1 MAYQCGQSEL
11 TGKNHFFCA
20 TEGKSPSIGPPICLT
35 HVNTRKIF
43 TSRLLL
49 LLKDGRTNCKYNAV
63 TRMKLGVKKSIND
76 ICMLLSDGLCRGVLV
91 RTCTDCEISERTKNE
106 TFARYK
112 KQNNELKSTKKS
124 LKELR
129 ETAQLGDNSGFKNI
143 KCGFKLQMLHFTT
156 LFHKNVSLRQL
167 KAILCL
173 ACC

>member
-1 MAYQCGQSEL
+1 
-11 TGKNHFFCA
+11 
-20 TEGKSPSIGPPICLT
+20 
-35 HVNTRKIF
+35 
-43 TSRLLL
+43 
-49 LLKDGRTNCKYNAV
+49 
-63 TRMKLGVKKSIND
+63 MKLGVKKSIND

-143 KCGFKLQMLHFTT
+143 KCGFKHQMLHFTT

>member
-1 MAYQCGQSEL
+1 MRPIR
-11 TGKNHFFCA
+11 TNRGKSHFFCA

-76 ICMLLSDGLCRGVLV
+76 ICMLLSDGLCIGVCWEHVLIV
-91 RTCTDCEISERTKNE
+91 RSVSEPKTRHLQAIKTKQWAE
-106 TFARYK
+106 K
-112 KQNNELKSTKKS
+112 HKKS

>member
-1 MAYQCGQSEL
+1 MRPIR
-11 TGKNHFFCA
+11 TNRGKSHFFCA

-76 ICMLLSDGLCRGVLV
+76 ICMLLSDGLCRGVCWEHVLIV
-91 RTCTDCEISERTKNE
+91 RSVSEPKTRHLHAIKNK
-106 TFARYK
+106 TMSWKA
-112 KQNNELKSTKKS
+112 QKKS

-143 KCGFKLQMLHFTT
+143 KCGFKHQMLHFTT